1 MSPYPFWPKFSGPKQ
16 SRGMSSVQ
24 ELLRDAWLAARKGNL
39 RALSACKAWT
49 CQKLYRIE
57 FYIFRCEHGYFQII
71 LRPAPVCSAKKT
83 QKGPPKCYRGTK
95 LCCKVAKNKQAH
107 IDTNSQPTKET
118 KRDTKKQTTKQTH
131 KQTNEQTNTQTNT
144 LTKRPLAS
152 HCKHKHK
159 LPRPGARRRR
169 RRSGRGFSERTL

>member
-1 MSPYPFWPKFSGPKQ
+1 MPKWSPKVPPSNKKN
-16 SRGMSSVQ
+16 
-24 ELLRDAWLAARKGNL
+24 D
-39 RALSACKAWT
+39 T
-49 CQKLYRIE
+49 CIPRVSKW
-57 FYIFRCEHGYFQII
+57 
-71 LRPAPVCSAKKT
+71 S
-83 QKGPPKCYRGTK
+83 PKCYNGVLRSPKVQKKHKKVPRSDSGPK